1 LLEFYVEAVLATFV
15 GALKKKKVSIAGP
28 GPALRAVLEGLIY
41 YNSPNNSPSRT
52 GSTSRIWLAMSYVLS
67 EQREIDRK

>member
-1 LLEFYVEAVLATFV
+1 LLEFYVEAVLATYA
-15 GALKKKKVSIAGP
+15 GGLKKTKVSIAGP

-52 GSTSRIWLAMSYVLS
+52 THYQVLIKALYLS
-67 EQREIDRK
+67 W